1 MKVTSY
7 QLNKTDTD
15 KSLSIVIPTKSI
27 SGNLFKEAKT
37 NLEKISE
44 SMKENITLT
53 AIEDSGESFSFS
65 KSVNKGLEEIN
76 ADIYLNMNDD
86 VTLYGN
92 SLEIAIKFASSM
104 NTVVGAVLD
113 YPDGKIQH
121 AGMSVDL
128 VSSTI
133 DGSFISYFMKELE
146 IHRAPFDA
154 FRKMKYMRSMGLNK
168 FLYIN
173 HYKKIKPSN
182 KGIVTGAF
190 HMFSSGILKSTGGY
204 DENYRAGFE
213 DIDFCLRALQSG
225 FNIRLSTE
233 IKGIHNE
240 SISTGRVV
248 HSADIIKYFQEK
260 WANEQ
265 TVKLIENNGPLYLK

>member
-86 VTLYGN
+86 VTLSGN
-92 SLEIAIKFASSM
+92 SLEKAIKVASSM
-104 NTVVGAVLD
+104 NTVVGAILN
-113 YPDGKIQH
+113 YPDGHIQH
-121 AGMSVDL
+121 AGMSLDL

-133 DGSFISYFMKELE
+133 DGSFIGYFLIGVLSGRNLCLQNQPCNFRHSPLYFSEFQKKTGYIL
-146 IHRAPFDA
+146 RA
-154 FRKMKYMRSMGLNK
+154 FRLVDS
-168 FLYIN
+168 FI
-173 HYKKIKPSN
+173 
-182 KGIVTGAF
+182 
-190 HMFSSGILKSTGGY
+190 
-204 DENYRAGFE
+204 
-213 DIDFCLRALQSG
+213 Q
-225 FNIRLSTE
+225 
-233 IKGIHNE
+233 
-240 SISTGRVV
+240 
-248 HSADIIKYFQEK
+248 
-260 WANEQ
+260 
-265 TVKLIENNGPLYLK
+265 